1 VYNNTPFESLA
12 LRDSL
17 LLFKKNV
24 RPVWEDSR
32 NNKGGAWTFRVPKA
46 NNTSSEFWKE
56 VMMMAIGEVLQEVVE
71 KGKQH
76 DNSPRLID

>member
-1 VYNNTPFESLA
+1 MYNNTPFESLA

-32 NNKGGAWTFRVPKA
+32 NNKGGSWTFRVPKA

-71 KGKQH
+71 KGK
-76 DNSPRLID
+76 